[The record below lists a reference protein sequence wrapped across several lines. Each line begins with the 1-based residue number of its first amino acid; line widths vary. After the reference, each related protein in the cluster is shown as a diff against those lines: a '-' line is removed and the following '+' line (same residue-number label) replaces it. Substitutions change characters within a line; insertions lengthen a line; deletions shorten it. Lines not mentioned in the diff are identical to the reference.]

1 MSAVRRRT
9 CVVTG
14 SRAEYGLLQPIL
26 SALRDDPRF
35 ELQLVVTGMH
45 LSPEFGNTV
54 SVIERDGFDI
64 AERIESLV
72 SGDTPAAIAK
82 SVGLGAIG
90 FADAFRRLQP
100 EWLLVLG
107 DRFEIFAAA
116 QAALVMTIPIA
127 HIAGGDT
134 TEGAFD
140 EAIRHSIS
148 KMAQLHFAT
157 NEQAAR
163 RLRQLGEDPATIHV
177 VGSPG
182 IDVIRQ
188 TELLDRAALEASLGL
203 RFHPRNLLI
212 THHPVTLDPQESAVE
227 QTALL
232 DALDSFGADMGLF
245 FTHPNADPGG
255 RQLARVLNDWVVTRP
270 NAKVFT
276 SLGQQHYLSMLKE
289 VDAVVGNSSSGLYE
303 APSLRT
309 PTVNIGDRQ
318 RGRLAAE
325 SVIHCKPQMSA
336 IRTAIESAL
345 QLDVSSVKNP
355 YGDGHAVP
363 RIVETIAAI
372 PDPRKLLKKRFHLLA
387 EA

>member
-1 MSAVRRRT
+1 MSVARRRI

-14 SRAEYGLLQPIL
+14 SRAEYGLLRPVIL
-26 SALRDDPRF
+26 ALRDDPRF
-35 ELQLVVTGMH
+35 ELQLIATGMH

-54 SVIERDGFDI
+54 SVIENDGFDI

-72 SGDTPAAIAK
+72 SGDTPVAIAK
-82 SVGLGAIG
+82 SVGLGVVG

-140 EAIRHSIS
+140 EAIRHGIS

-157 NEQAAR
+157 NEQAAQ
-163 RLRQLGEDPATIHV
+163 RLRQLGEDPAAIHV

-182 IDVIRQ
+182 IDAIRQ
-188 TELLDRAALEASLGL
+188 TQLLDRTVLEAELGL
-203 RFHPRNLLI
+203 RFRARNLLI
-212 THHPVTLDPQESAVE
+212 THHPVTLDPEAAASE
-227 QTALL
+227 L
-232 DALDSFGADMGLF
+232 DALLGALDELGLDVGLF
-245 FTHPNADPGG
+245 FTRPNADPGG
-255 RQLARVLNDWVVTRP
+255 RRLAQVLGDWVSSRS
-270 NAKVFT
+270 NAKMFT
-276 SLGQQHYLSMLKE
+276 SLGQQRYLSLLHE

-303 APSLRT
+303 APSLHT

-318 RGRLAAE
+318 RGRLAAA
-325 SVIHCKPQMSA
+325 SVIHCEAQTDA
-336 IRTAIESAL
+336 IRAAIETAL
-345 QLDVSSVKNP
+345 QLDVSAVKNP
-355 YGDGHAVP
+355 YGDGHAAP
-363 RIVETIAAI
+363 RIVDIIATV
-372 PDPRKLLKKRFHLLA
+372 PDPRRLLKKRFHLLPQV
-387 EA
+387 

>member
-1 MSAVRRRT
+1 MSAACRRI

-14 SRAEYGLLQPIL
+14 SRAEYGILQPIL

-35 ELQLVVTGMH
+35 NLQLVVTGMH

-54 SVIERDGFDI
+54 SVIQSDGFDVTD
-64 AERIESLV
+64 RIESLV
-72 SGDTPAAIAK
+72 SGDTPTAIAK
-82 SVGLGAIG
+82 SIGLGVVG

-107 DRFEIFAAA
+107 DRFEIFAAV
-116 QAALVMTIPIA
+116 QTALVMTIPVA

-148 KMAQLHFAT
+148 KMAHLHFAT
-157 NEQAAR
+157 NEQAAQ
-163 RLRQLGEDPATIHV
+163 RLRQLGEDPALIHV

-188 TELLDRAALEASLGL
+188 MELLDRATLEAGIGL
-203 RFHPRNLLI
+203 RFRSRNLLI
-212 THHPVTLDPQESAVE
+212 THHPVTLDPERSAVE
-227 QTALL
+227 LTALL
-232 DALDSFGADMGLF
+232 DALDSLGTDTGLF
-245 FTHPNADPGG
+245 FTYPNADPGG
-255 RQLARVLNDWVVTRP
+255 LRHTRILNDWVANRP
-270 NAKVFT
+270 NARIFT

-303 APSLRT
+303 APSLGT

-325 SVIHCKPQMSA
+325 SVIHCEPQVQA
-336 IRTAIESAL
+336 IRTAIEAAL
-345 QLDVSSVKNP
+345 QIDVSAVKNP

-363 RIVETIAAI
+363 RIVETLAAT
-372 PDPRKLLKKRFHLLA
+372 PDPRKLLKKRFHLLTQV
-387 EA
+387 

>member
-1 MSAVRRRT
+1 MSVARRRI

-14 SRAEYGLLQPIL
+14 SRAEYGLLRPVIL
-26 SALRDDPRF
+26 ALRDDPRF
-35 ELQLVVTGMH
+35 ELQLIVTGMH

-54 SVIERDGFDI
+54 SVIENDGFDI

-72 SGDTPAAIAK
+72 SGDTPVAIAK
-82 SVGLGAIG
+82 SVGLGVVG

-140 EAIRHSIS
+140 EAIRHGIS

-157 NEQAAR
+157 NDQAAQ
-163 RLRQLGEDPATIHV
+163 RLRQLGEDPAAIHV

-182 IDVIRQ
+182 IDAIRQ
-188 TELLDRAALEASLGL
+188 TQLLDRAVLEAELGL
-203 RFHPRNLLI
+203 RFRARNLLI
-212 THHPVTLDPQESAVE
+212 THHPVTLDPDAAASE
-227 QTALL
+227 L
-232 DALDSFGADMGLF
+232 DALLGALDELGLDVGLF
-245 FTHPNADPGG
+245 FTRPNADPGG
-255 RQLARVLNDWVVTRP
+255 RRLAQVLGDWASSRP
-270 NAKVFT
+270 NARVFT
-276 SLGQQHYLSMLKE
+276 SLGQQRYLSLLHE

-303 APSLRT
+303 APSLHT

-318 RGRLAAE
+318 RGRLAAA
-325 SVIHCKPQMSA
+325 SVIHCEAKTDA
-336 IRTAIESAL
+336 IRAAIEAAL
-345 QLDVSSVKNP
+345 QLDVSAVKNP
-355 YGDGHAVP
+355 YGDGHAAP
-363 RIVETIAAI
+363 RIVDIIATV
-372 PDPRKLLKKRFHLLA
+372 PDPRRLLKKRFHLLPQV
-387 EA
+387 